1 MAGARECRDRA
12 LDLAGVTRLDGAQLH
27 AERRRH
33 GLDGTHLAHLEEAS
47 RVANDRRSGDAWR
60 DFFEQLQPFPAEA
73 VFDYAEPGRI
83 ATGTRQ
89 ACDEAGTDRINNLHE
104 HNRYGAGNPLQGRY
118 ASAGGG

>member
-12 LDLAGVTRLDGAQLH
+12 LDLAGVTRLYRAQLH

-33 GLDGTHLAHLEEAS
+33 GLDGTHLAHLGGPR
-47 RVANDRRSGDAWR
+47 RVANDRHSGDAWR

-73 VFDYAEPGRI
+73 IFDYGEPGRI
-83 ATGTRQ
+83 ATGARQ

-104 HNRYGAGNPLQGRY
+104 HNRYGAGDPLQGHY
-118 ASAGGG
+118 AAASGG